1 MRSKNRG
8 TARFVGMVAM
18 LAFAGASLARAETV
32 LSSGEYSD
40 CTPSAAALVFDGGY
54 SVSLCYET
62 PEGLVGEGRAGIWA
76 SGESGLMWFFSRE
89 NAEMLVKV
97 LNGCAHNGYRW
108 VFVAPVTDV
117 AFNLQVTSSRGNR
130 WLHRNRLGD
139 TAATSSDVT
148 AFECETNDAYGADLT
163 VRSVSV
169 RDADLRPRDSFTL
182 RVVIENR
189 GASEAPPTTLS
200 YYSSRDSTITV
211 NDRAV
216 GTDLV
221 RGLAASET
229 STNSIRLTAPS
240 TAGTYYYGACVDSVS
255 GEGNTANNCS
265 AAAAVEVS
273 VPEAPPELESEVD
286 MEVASGDTTTWFV
299 GVANADDDLYS
310 FGSWSDEEDVAVVE
324 QVRSSRSERLL
335 LVTAKKAG
343 TATVTVVAAN
353 SRGEPSGFSTF
364 NVRVTSPTSA
374 APALEVGQSDDAL
387 DVAFRT
393 TLRPLETRAYDYQ
406 VRRRRPQTA
415 WADVGCLPVRNSS
428 NSEATGSVSTAIS
441 GLRAGTTY
449 EARYRSR
456 RTASCDTGSPDI
468 WSSVGTGT
476 TSGIPINDPPAF
488 PATTPATVSVNEN
501 AGEDIN
507 VGLPVAAVDP
517 DGARDILTY
526 SLKGQ
531 DAESFRVVPETGQI
545 RTRSGR
551 TYDFE
556 ARDTYNVTVEARDVH
571 DETASFPV
579 MIEILDLEQGCSAPP
594 RLRLNPQDRLLVV
607 RWDPLEDDDE
617 TAPVQGYEIERRT
630 GSNSAWGNRVVV
642 TGREKDL
649 VYLSGLTNLQ
659 RYDVRIRPFG
669 PEGDCDWSAPVSGI
683 PQTDR
688 SPLDRE
694 DFQDRLG
701 PGGRLSDRRFLAT
714 GRFSEDTDG
723 RRVHGG
729 YRYEKIGPD
738 RGLITLEY
746 DEIGRSG
753 CSLSLLF
760 SSLTAGSFLDECK
773 GAGVNTGFDLEE
785 SPPEP
790 ENLAPRNQTEFG
802 KLVQGKQFLPGL
814 QIGGRY
820 RNRSGTVSIALGT
833 DAVVHSRPSGD
844 EERPV
849 RSRFGGYE
857 YERAGANT
865 ARLVLCF
872 GRFGSCS
879 PELDERWI
887 FDLEFISSDAAK
899 YTVTIH
905 RKGHAPLTLDGFIDF
920 RSGDYLSNFPPE
932 LVPPG
937 HPPQAAGRDLL
948 GVDAATGS
956 TSLSIGADS
965 FQTILLRGDGIQD
978 IAYSPGDWLEPK
990 DGGNQR
996 MMIVGSGPAAAKFA
1010 AASGDRAPGHDAVGP
1025 VFVSSEQANVT
1036 ALTVVCMQFGRGIP
1050 IRGSRYFSQPKAP
1063 SGAVRACQRDC
1074 VRRGLDRVQACV
1086 WTCETTNAASAAAVL
1101 KTSGGGVLPL
1111 QPLRKG
1117 IESFENLARGELV
1130 EAGRV
1135 EPLPAPAPSR
1145 FRADPRRRH

>member
-1 MRSKNRG
+1 
-8 TARFVGMVAM
+8 M

-40 CTPSAAALVFDGGY
+40 CTPSTAALVFDGGY

-117 AFNLQVTSSRGNR
+117 AFNLQVRSSRGNR

-139 TAATSSDVT
+139 TAATSSDIT

-255 GEGNTANNCS
+255 DDGNTASHCS
-265 AAAAVEVS
+265 DAAALKVS

-299 GVANADDDLYS
+299 GVANAAGDLYS
-310 FGSWSDEEDVAVVE
+310 FGSWSDQEGIAVVE
-324 QVRSSRSERLL
+324 QVRGSRSERLL
-335 LVTAKKAG
+335 LVTGKKAG
-343 TATVTVVAAN
+343 TATITVVAAN
-353 SRGEPSGFSTF
+353 SRGEPSGLSTF
-364 NVRVTSPTSA
+364 DVRVTSPTSA
-374 APALEVGQSDDAL
+374 APALEVGRGDDAL

-406 VRRRRPQTA
+406 IRRRRPQAA
-415 WADVGCLPVRNSS
+415 WADVGCQPVRNSS
-428 NSEATGSVSTAIS
+428 NSEATGSVSTEIS

-449 EARYRSR
+449 EVRYRSR

-545 RTRSGR
+545 RTRNGR

-556 ARDTYNVTVEARDVH
+556 ARDTYDVTVEARDVH

-579 MIEILDLEQGCSAPP
+579 MIEILDLEQSCSAPP
-594 RLRLNPQDRLLVV
+594 RLRLNPQDRLLVA

-630 GSNSAWGNRVVV
+630 GSNGAWGNRVVV
-642 TGREKDL
+642 RGREKDL

-714 GRFSEDTDG
+714 GRFSEETDG
-723 RRVHGG
+723 RRVHGS
-729 YRYEKIGPD
+729 YHYEKTGPD
-738 RGLITLEY
+738 RSLITLEY

-849 RSRFGGYE
+849 RSRFGGHE
-857 YERAGANT
+857 YERVGANT

-872 GRFGSCS
+872 TRCTD
-879 PELDERWI
+879 PDERWI

-920 RSGDYLSNFPPE
+920 GSGDYLSNFPPE

-1025 VFVSSEQANVT
+1025 VFVSNEQANVT

-1086 WTCETTNAASAAAVL
+1086 WTCETTNAASAAPAL

-1117 IESFENLARGELV
+1117 IESSENVARGKLA